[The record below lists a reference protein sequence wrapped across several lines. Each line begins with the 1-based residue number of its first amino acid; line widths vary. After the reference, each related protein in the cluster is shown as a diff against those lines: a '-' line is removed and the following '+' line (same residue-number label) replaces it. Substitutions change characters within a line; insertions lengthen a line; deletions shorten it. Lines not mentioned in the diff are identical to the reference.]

1 MRDLEARKKYQK
13 EYYLKNKE
21 VLLAYR
27 KNHYLNNK
35 DSYHTRLRKWYKE
48 TPEARKKIVR
58 KNVYGITPEQ
68 YNEIFEKQKG
78 CCFTCNIHHTDLKRG
93 LLIDHCHTTGKVRG
107 LLCHNCNRGLGL
119 MKDDPNILETAAR
132 YVRRHQ

>member
-1 MRDLEARKKYQK
+1 MRDLEAKKKYQK

-48 TPEARKKIVR
+48 NSEARKKIIR

-78 CCFTCNIHHTDLKRG
+78 CCFTCNTHHTDLKRG

-107 LLCHNCNRGLGL
+107 LLCDGCNKALGCIKDNC
-119 MKDDPNILETAAR
+119 ETLFNLINYLKNA
-132 YVRRHQ
+132 

>member
-1 MRDLEARKKYQK
+1 MRDLEAKKKYQK

-48 TPEARKKIVR
+48 NPEARKKIIR

-68 YNEIFEKQKG
+68 YNEMFEKQKG
-78 CCFTCNIHHTDLKRG
+78 CCFACNIHHTALKRG

-107 LLCHNCNRGLGL
+107 LLCDGCNKALGCV
-119 MKDDPNILETAAR
+119 KDNSEILLNLITYLNNA
-132 YVRRHQ
+132 